1 MKKILGKVFSIFTIF
16 LMVISIT
23 TVNVFAETSSK
34 DGLEVITITDKES
47 YENEDKATVILSI
60 KNTNGYD
67 MKDVEVNVSLPKQ
80 LSSSEKT
87 TFNIPLLKANE
98 IKEYKVLVE
107 RSDGKV
113 TIKPSEDNPNDTNS
127 SVNTGDISPITGL
140 IGIAGL
146 SLFSILFL
154 KNKNKLK
161 KVMVLAIISSM
172 VVSSFSVSSVNAQTE
187 HPNTKEIK
195 LTQNVK
201 FGNNTYPLDILVKF
215 TMESGEIVD
224 EGEITREQWIT
235 KLVDNLQLTS
245 EFEHYSFDDF
255 DKANDAGKIETAI
268 QHGIIDLKAD
278 EDNMI
283 LFSPNDYATREFVA
297 YTTAKALGFVDNGN
311 RLECKDNDILNYPY
325 EDYLSVHNGMFK
337 LIEDYF
343 KPNQY
348 VSLKEIEVV
357 MTKIDEIINSV
368 NIGTGENNKIEY
380 QDEVKIFEISY
391 EVDEEN
397 YQIITNDSELS
408 ILRVGDIA
416 VLNNTTEPNDSIAIK
431 VESIVN
437 ESDHYVI
444 TYTTPSLDKVIS
456 DMQLEGKADNQNA
469 TFIPAGDV
477 IVETDTTLPRS
488 SFIGEIPFNGKISL
502 NTEIEFD
509 SGVSV
514 NAKAEINLKEIQYKF
529 DFNASWSRG
538 IQFNHVY
545 LAVLLEN
552 ELSVSFNKKLVE
564 YKERIKKLGE
574 INCPMGYG
582 FNSSAELF
590 LVISVEGKAELV
602 LGTNVKSGFQYRS
615 GDFRTIASVDNQIQ
629 SIELEAKEKLGIK
642 PQFGVKWGHYFDVAR
657 FGGEGGL
664 CIDGKLSNMNAN
676 PIQFCF
682 DANMYAYSSL
692 NAIVGPNFLNLK
704 FSKDIYTS
712 SNSPYKRNAH
722 FEEIGKVDQCTRGRN
737 TYYGVVKR
745 AIEPNNVIEGAKIE
759 VYKGNMIMDATYSNA
774 NGEFRGNKLN
784 SGEYTLRVSA
794 TGYIP
799 YEQEFNITGEQP
811 TYLQPRLIMKGEEE
825 VEIKKDLSLKIG
837 QTYRIE
843 CISDKNLNS
852 YNKTDTVTEY
862 FYKSGNKSDV
872 VLDEKKLSGVK
883 SYRPMGKGDFID
895 IKLNSGELNVFVI
908 KDGAGIWDGERDDF
922 YKYFKITELDHDP
935 FKKFYLNE
943 GDIIS
948 LDYQYIGTQS
958 TGVGYSF
965 KGSNLSGTRRIT
977 DYYWNKRFGL
987 DITVIEYPLEKKEQF
1002 WTGVDEGHI
1011 HTYVIDSGSAVIYMS
1026 YESAEKLVIK

>member
-1 MKKILGKVFSIFTIF
+1 MKKILGKVFSIFTVF

-23 TVNVFAETSSK
+23 TVNVFAETSSQ

-47 YENEDKATVILSI
+47 YKDEDKATVILSI

-98 IKEYKVLVE
+98 IKEYKVIVE
-107 RSDGKV
+107 RSDEKV
-113 TIKPSEDNPNDTNS
+113 TIKPSEDNPSDINS

-172 VVSSFSVSSVNAQTE
+172 VVSSFSVSSVNAQTS

-201 FGNNTYPLDILVKF
+201 FGNNTYPLDILVRYA
-215 TMESGEIVD
+215 TENGEVVD
-224 EGEITREQWIT
+224 EGEVTREQWIT

-255 DKANDAGKIETAI
+255 DKANDASKIETAI
-268 QHGIIDLKAD
+268 QHGIIDLKAG

-311 RLECKDNDILNYPY
+311 KLECKDKDILNYPY

-337 LIEDYF
+337 LIDDYF
-343 KPNQY
+343 KPTQY

-357 MTKIDEIINSV
+357 IAKIKEITNSTS
-368 NIGTGENNKIEY
+368 IGTGENNKIEY
-380 QDEVKIFEISY
+380 QNNVKEFTTSY
-391 EVDEEN
+391 ELDKEN
-397 YQIITNDSELS
+397 NRIITSDSDLAM
-408 ILRVGDIA
+408 LKVGDIA
-416 VLNNTTEPNDSIAIK
+416 LLNNSANINDSTAIK
-431 VESIVN
+431 VESISN
-437 ESDHYVI
+437 QNAQYMI
-444 TYTTPSLDKVIS
+444 TYTAPSLDEVIS
-456 DMQLEGKADNQNA
+456 DMQVEGKADNQNA
-469 TFIPAGDV
+469 TFIPAENVTVDGD
-477 IVETDTTLPRS
+477 IPISRGSIE
-488 SFIGEIPFNGKISL
+488 GEIPFNGKMSL
-502 NTEIEFD
+502 NTEIKLSD
-509 SGVSV
+509 NRSV
-514 NAKAEINLKEIQYKF
+514 KVKAEINLKEIQYKF
-529 DFNASWSRG
+529 DINASWNRG
-538 IQFNHVY
+538 IQFNQVY

-552 ELSVSFNKKLVE
+552 TLSFSYNRKYND
-564 YKERIKKLGE
+564 YKESIKKLGE

-582 FNSSAELF
+582 FSSSAELF
-590 LVISVEGKAELV
+590 LVMGIEGKAKLV
-602 LGTNVKSGFQYRS
+602 LGTDVKSGFQYKN
-615 GDFRTIASVDNQIQ
+615 GNFRTIASVDNQIH
-629 SIELEAKEKLGIK
+629 SIELEAKEKIGIK
-642 PQFGVKWGHYFDVAR
+642 PQFGVKWHKIDAAR
-657 FGGEGGL
+657 FSGEGGL
-664 CIDGKLSNMNAN
+664 CVDGKLSNISAN
-676 PIQFCF
+676 PFQFCF

-692 NAIVGPNFLNLK
+692 EAKVGPDFFNLT

-712 SNSPYKRNAH
+712 SNSPYKRKAH
-722 FEEIGKVDQCTRGRN
+722 FEEIGKVDKCTRGRN
-737 TYYGVVKR
+737 TYHGVVKR
-745 AIEPNNVIEGAKIE
+745 AVEPNNIIEGAKIE
-759 VYKGNMIMDATYSNA
+759 VYKGNMIMDSTYSNA

-794 TGYIP
+794 IGYIP
-799 YEQEFNITGEQP
+799 YEQEFNITGDQP
-811 TYLQPRLIMKGEEE
+811 TYLQPRLIMKGEEGI
-825 VEIKKDLSLKIG
+825 EIKNDLSLKIG

-862 FYKSGNKSDV
+862 FYKSGDKSDV

-883 SYRPMGKGDFID
+883 SYRPMDKGDFID

-987 DITVIEYPLEKKEQF
+987 DITVTEYPLRKKEQF

-1011 HTYVIDSGSAVIYMS
+1011 HTYVIDSGSAVLYMS